1 MLVALSSEQAEAR
14 RLVSSPIEQFSNAL
28 PTQLSS
34 LFMIKGEIIKAGKPS
49 EREN

>member
-28 PTQLSS
+28 ATQLSS
-34 LFMIKGEIIKAGKPS
+34 FFMVKGEIVEAGKLS
-49 EREN
+49 EKES